1 MTDYQPC
8 NTSPHGGRDVHDIEM
23 CLPEGPRFADA
34 KSTDGLLEA
43 TSQSAREGTSKSP
56 REDNSPKEPAAGAA
70 PAAASEED
78 FDSKGLDCLWHRASW
93 LIALLM
99 LQSTSSFVLKRFQ
112 LLVQLHPAVVFYLT
126 MLVGA
131 GGNAGAQSTILS
143 IRKLA
148 VNAASMRD
156 GSLWAEVMR
165 TEARS
170 GVFLALLLGL
180 ISLVR
185 CVMFQTGGYECLAIG
200 LSMLAIVFSSTIV
213 GAAFPLL
220 LHRLGVDP
228 AHAGAAIQVTMDIMG
243 VSATC
248 IVSCWV
254 LGVPFSGDA
263 SLVAIGDSHREI
275 LRHAVHNATRTLAT
289 AHLAK

>member
-1 MTDYQPC
+1 MGDYRPC
-8 NTSPHGGRDVHDIEM
+8 RGHED
-23 CLPEGPRFADA
+23 
-34 KSTDGLLEA
+34 
-43 TSQSAREGTSKSP
+43 GTSDLEMARGQDEPTKSHNDSLENP
-56 REDNSPKEPAAGAA
+56 TQTPCGPAKDGCDDEKPHSSGSCEANEAQ
-70 PAAASEED
+70 SLE
-78 FDSKGLDCLWHRASW
+78 CIWHRASW
-93 LIALLM
+93 LIVLLM

-143 IRKLA
+143 IRKLTL
-148 VNAASMRD
+148 NAKTMTDSQMWRD
-156 GSLWAEVMR
+156 IMR

-170 GVFLALLLGL
+170 GVLLAVLLGG
-180 ISLVR
+180 ISLIR
-185 CVMFQTGGYECLAIG
+185 CTMFQTGGQECLAIG

-263 SLVAIGDSHREI
+263 SLVELGDSHREV
-275 LRHAVHNATRTLAT
+275 LRRALENATRTLNGTHVA
-289 AHLAK
+289 A